1 MAEKL
6 SWSELRRA
14 LASRA
19 GVSEKEANAFL
30 SAFNAQLVEVLKTD
44 KQVKINGLGT
54 FKLQAVAPRKSV
66 NVTTGEEI
74 IIDGYNKIV
83 FAPEAGVKE
92 LVEKTSVVSSTEDIP
107 ADDAPQEAES
117 AVVDPIK
124 KLGEQAEE
132 IVDILGELGQSP
144 KEEVPVVEEP
154 EPEPEVPAEPVIP
167 EPEPEVPAEPEPVIP
182 EPEPV
187 IVPEPAPVIPEPQPA
202 PVVPT
207 PEPVVE
213 PDPEPE
219 QPKKKKKSHFFR
231 DTLICMV
238 ILIALALVGYFF
250 FRDQIFGLIKEYV
263 IPRVQA
269 TWFAPKA
276 EPVAVATDS
285 VAQELAL
292 IPEGDIPQEQIL
304 DEFLAISEGEDETQE
319 AATQS
324 INEYK
329 ELIKI
334 EPMHEASR
342 LTWMSKRFYGDK
354 RYWPYLYDANRDRI
368 VNPSKI
374 EVGTP
379 IRVPKLTP
387 LQLDTTNAE
396 TKKRLEALR
405 IEAEAACRK

>member
-92 LVEKTSVVSSTEDIP
+92 LVEKTSVVSSTEENVP
-107 ADDAPQEAES
+107 ADDAPQEAEN

-144 KEEVPVVEEP
+144 KEEVPVVEE
-154 EPEPEVPAEPVIP
+154 P

-304 DEFLAISEGEDETQE
+304 DEFLAISEGEDEMQE

-324 INEYK
+324 INEYN

-342 LTWMSKRFYGDK
+342 LTWMAKRFYGDK